1 MRDGSGVHPGRGVVV
16 HDGDGSLIEAD
27 ATARALLNLPPDA
40 LSATPPTPADG
51 LALAALRTG
60 RPQQDD
66 AVAVVTETG
75 TRYVSVTSVP
85 VPDPDATS
93 RPAPT
98 AAHTATHT
106 PAGKPAPTP
115 LPPSRRSAPLPT
127 RTPTG
132 WPPPSPAVVST
143 VVDVTETR
151 RRHRHLLR
159 EEEQFRIAMEHTPVA
174 FALVDADTRFV
185 RVNKALCR
193 LFGYHA
199 DELRGLTLIDL
210 VHTEDAPEIAHQIR
224 RLLRGERESL
234 ELERRWRRASGG
246 TLWGLLSVAV
256 NTDDAGAEP
265 YLIVQIQDVTETRRT
280 HDLLTHLALHDPLTG
295 LPNRTLV
302 LDRIQKSLDRGRRT
316 GRNVAVL
323 FCDLDHFK
331 VVNDS
336 AGHDLGDAVLIEVAK
351 RLSGALRAGDTAGRM
366 GGDEFVVVCEDVVD
380 EREAI
385 HVAERIAEAA
395 GEPTRVGNRTVVPT
409 MSIGIAVSAS
419 PDADPL
425 TLLRDADA
433 AMYRAKG
440 QGRNRWDLVDVT
452 LRRRARE
459 RLDLELALR
468 EGIDSEQLRL
478 HYQPIVDV
486 ATGRPV
492 GREALVRWMH
502 PQRGLLAPGEFL
514 HVAEE
519 SGLITDVGRWV
530 LEQAVHAAA
539 AAGPDA
545 GYVAVNISAHQVCRP
560 GLADAVEEA
569 LHRADL
575 PASRLVLE
583 LTETVMLSAAP
594 GARKELTRLD
604 DLGVAVVVD
613 DFGTGFSAL
622 SYLRDLPVTG
632 IKVDRSFTAGLGQD
646 SQCER
651 IVEAVM
657 GLGRGLGVSVV
668 VEGVETSRQAA
679 MLADIGC
686 EHAQGYLF
694 GAPVA
699 SFV

>member
-1 MRDGSGVHPGRGVVV
+1 MPDRVGAHLGQGVVV
-16 HDGDGSLIEAD
+16 HAGDGSLLDAD
-27 ATARALLNLPPDA
+27 ATARILLDLPAEGLPA
-40 LSATPPTPADG
+40 APHTPADG

-66 AVAVVTETG
+66 AVEVVTPSG
-75 TRYVSVTSVP
+75 SRWLSVTSVP
-85 VPDPDATS
+85 VPDQAA
-93 RPAPT
+93 RPASLT
-98 AAHTATHT
+98 A
-106 PAGKPAPTP
+106 PAANAVTDPQQRPRLA
-115 LPPSRRSAPLPT
+115 
-127 RTPTG
+127 PTG
-132 WPPPSPAVVST
+132 WPPPAPAVIST
-143 VVDVTETR
+143 VVDVTESR

-159 EEEQFRIAMEHTPVA
+159 GEEQFRLAMDHTPVA
-174 FALVDADTRFV
+174 FALVDADTRFL

-199 DELRGLTLIDL
+199 DELRELTLRDL
-210 VHTEDAPEIAHQIR
+210 MHPEDAADVAHQLR
-224 RLLRGERESL
+224 RLLRGERESI
-234 ELERRWRRASGG
+234 ELERRWRKRCGG
-246 TLWGLLSVAV
+246 TMWGLLSVAL
-256 NTDDAGAEP
+256 GADEPGSAP

-302 LDRIQKSLDRGRRT
+302 LDRIQKALDRGRRT
-316 GRNVAVL
+316 HRNVAVL

-336 AGHDLGDAVLIEVAK
+336 AGHDLGDAVLIEVSR

-380 EREAI
+380 EREAF

-395 GEPTRVGNRTVVPT
+395 AEPTKVGNRTVVPT
-409 MSIGIAVSAS
+409 MSIGIAVSSS

-468 EGIDSEQLRL
+468 EGIDADQLRL
-478 HYQPIVDV
+478 HFQPIVDV
-486 ATGRPV
+486 TTGTPV

-519 SGLITDVGRWV
+519 SGLISDVGLWV
-530 LEQAVHAAA
+530 LDRAVRAAA
-539 AAGPDA
+539 EAGPDA
-545 GYVAVNISAHQVCRP
+545 GYVAVNVSAHQVSRP
-560 GLADAVEEA
+560 GLADAVEEV
-569 LHRADL
+569 LVRADL
-575 PASRLVLE
+575 PASRLVVE

-594 GARKELTRLD
+594 SARKELTRLD
-604 DLGVAVVVD
+604 DLGVSVVVD

-632 IKVDRSFTAGLGQD
+632 IKVDRSFTAGLGHD
-646 SQCER
+646 TQCER

-668 VEGVETSRQAA
+668 VEGVETTRQAQ
-679 MLADIGC
+679 MLIDIGC
-686 EHAQGYLF
+686 DRAQGYLF

-699 SFV
+699 RFC